1 MGRLIEVPED
11 CWAFAAAASW
21 SEFAIGATLL
31 LLVVDDDPLVDFDPF
46 AVLEP
51 LGEDVLEDDVAAD
64 DVPDDDVP
72 DDDVLGDFEPGAV
85 DDPSGP
91 VLALPGAA
99 VLDPLLRAAEE
110 LVVDGLDPDFGLG
123 AGCAGCAGALGLTG
137 GFGAAA
143 GFGLVGATRGG
154 ASPELR
160 VMLQSSN
167 PPRIAV

>member
-1 MGRLIEVPED
+1 MIEEPED
-11 CWAFAAAASW
+11 CWVFAAAASW
-21 SEFAIGATLL
+21 SELAIGATLL
-31 LLVVDDDPLVDFDPF
+31 LLVVDDDPLVGFDPF

-51 LGEDVLEDDVAAD
+51 LGEDVLEDDVAA
-64 DVPDDDVP
+64 DDVP

-99 VLDPLLRAAEE
+99 VLDPLLPAAEE

-123 AGCAGCAGALGLTG
+123 AGCAGALGLTG

-160 VMLQSSN
+160 VNDQPSN